1 MVAASIEAFHSPN
14 IDRSN
19 QAYKFARHIERKA
32 AKISVRR
39 HCTSRLTTQCQAVG
53 EASSNEMTDKI
64 PVKKFHHV
72 EFYCG
77 DATNT
82 YKRFLVGLG
91 MEFICKSDQSTGN
104 IEHASYVLQS
114 GDMRMVFTAP
124 YHKPAIGSP
133 TGSIDSSNSVD
144 SSQPDMQEK
153 PLSTPFPHF
162 SSQSASDFFLKHG
175 LGVKTVAV
183 EVDDVTASY
192 NTMISNG
199 AISSVSP
206 KKVTG
211 KSLCSFV
218 SK

>member
-1 MVAASIEAFHSPN
+1 MIGVIQLVYILLTVFSSVCAFHSTSLLQN
-14 IDRSN
+14 SL
-19 QAYKFARHIERKA
+19 KARFTNRYQLTA
-32 AKISVRR
+32 L
-39 HCTSRLTTQCQAVG
+39 TSM
-53 EASSNEMTDKI
+53 NEFTDKI

-104 IEHASYVLQS
+104 VEHASYVLQS

-124 YHKPAIGSP
+124 YHKPALYHQAD
-133 TGSIDSSNSVD
+133 SIISENGVD
-144 SSQPDMQEK
+144 SIQLETQQNPSMV
-153 PLSTPFPHF
+153 PFPHF
-162 SSQSASDFFLKHG
+162 SSSSASDFFQKHG

-183 EVDDVTASY
+183 EVGDVTASY
-192 NTMISNG
+192 YTMVQNG
-199 AISSVSP
+199 AVSSVSP

-211 KSLCSFV
+211 G
-218 SK
+218 